1 MHIKN
6 NLIFLLMKIYR
17 GGRVYFNEA
26 GVNSKETIILFWPY
40 LFFEQAISWLNLLVL
55 GFIDQKYYLGLL
67 NCLMPSIEINDFD
80 AFQYLF
86 EKIFDIKL
94 SD

>member
-1 MHIKN
+1 
-6 NLIFLLMKIYR
+6 MKIYR

-40 LFFEQAISWLNLLVL
+40 LFFEQAISWFNLIELS
-55 GFIDQKYYLGLL
+55 FIDQKYDLGYIVELFW
-67 NCLMPSIEINDFD
+67 PSIEINDFD